1 MKETLNENFI
11 LDAMGIVL
19 VGAVGLYGTA
29 YAAAYA
35 YDRVV
40 TGADKLAS
48 VMAKVNNKLEMN
60 KLAKTIEPIV
70 ERFKTDTQLQDMYK
84 ALPKYAVDRTGV
96 NTDATRKQNNERNKQ
111 LAKIATYI
119 KSKLQPE
126 ELKYFSDISKSLRSS
141 NVTESKIDLVNLK
154 QIIREEIAN
163 VLTEAQ
169 TPTYQ
174 AKHKNNNLVVAIY
187 FSWNKAESNNRSLWD
202 KVIQVIEQADC
213 KLINYVVT
221 DSVCE
226 FEFQPIGAYDQDV
239 LETIKYNISNALK
252 PLASKFTG
260 YDVYIAGN

>member
-1 MKETLNENFI
+1 MKKTFNENFI

-48 VMAKVNNKLEMN
+48 VMTKVNNKLAMN

-84 ALPKYAVDRTGV
+84 ALPKYAVDRTGA

-126 ELKYFSDISKSLRSS
+126 ELKYF
-141 NVTESKIDLVNLK
+141 NY
-154 QIIREEIAN
+154 IIIN
-163 VLTEAQ
+163 ILL
-169 TPTYQ
+169 
-174 AKHKNNNLVVAIY
+174 H
-187 FSWNKAESNNRSLWD
+187 FS
-202 KVIQVIEQADC
+202 
-213 KLINYVVT
+213 
-221 DSVCE
+221 
-226 FEFQPIGAYDQDV
+226 
-239 LETIKYNISNALK
+239 
-252 PLASKFTG
+252 
-260 YDVYIAGN
+260 